1 MTVSG
6 PRFETWSSRIRSG
19 PDHSPLSNALVK
31 NACSCISIRSQ
42 CAQGEILVCVMIITD
57 VSIDSGIVSTAGF
70 ISADKDARIVT
81 RDEFGNLGKKSG
93 FSCFRAGTDSD
104 KRYLHLEINR
114 RTTDAHLCPSLST
127 SYNDPRALK
136 HR

>member
-1 MTVSG
+1 
-6 PRFETWSSRIRSG
+6 
-19 PDHSPLSNALVK
+19 
-31 NACSCISIRSQ
+31 
-42 CAQGEILVCVMIITD
+42 MIITD